1 MNTQPPTECRS
12 WQQLAAH
19 AESWRSVHLRELF
32 ANDAARS
39 AQFVAEGPG
48 LRYDYSRQRLGAIT
62 LRLLSN
68 LAGERGLAE
77 WRQAGRDAVHR
88 RLQDLHHA
96 GDDGERRG
104 GEALGRQEVLRGNV
118 ERRGREE
125 IRRRRNPADV
135 GLGRRT
141 LLGVVGGGLR
151 GDVRDRTP
159 VFP

>member
-1 MNTQPPTECRS
+1 MNTTLPTECRS

-68 LAGERGLAE
+68 LAGERGFVE
-77 WRQAGRDAVHR
+77 WREALLAGKPINSTEHR
-88 RLQDLHHA
+88 AALPRLADR
-96 GDDGERRG
+96 ERRG
-104 GEALGRQEVLRGNV
+104 PVDLR
-118 ERRGREE
+118 
-125 IRRRRNPADV
+125 ADV
-135 GLGRRT
+135 
-141 LLGVVGGGLR
+141 
-151 GDVRDRTP
+151 
-159 VFP
+159 

>member
-68 LAGERGLAE
+68 LAGERGFAE
-77 WRQAGRDAVHR
+77 WR
-88 RLQDLHHA
+88 
-96 GDDGERRG
+96 
-104 GEALGRQEVLRGNV
+104 EALLAGTPINNTENRPAWHTALRAS
-118 ERRGREE
+118 
-125 IRRRRNPADV
+125 NPPNE
-135 GLGRRT
+135 
-141 LLGVVGGGLR
+141 
-151 GDVRDRTP
+151 VRDTLRRMEDLASQLRSEKRY
-159 VFP
+159 